1 MFQTMLCRLLL
12 KLFSGDPIFP
22 SGGKAERPPGYA
34 TEYLDGEGHEKV
46 DIRVS
51 PMNLFTRNMEQSL

>member
-1 MFQTMLCRLLL
+1 MFQTMLYRLLL

-46 DIRVS
+46 D
-51 PMNLFTRNMEQSL
+51 MNLFTRNME